1 MMHEVT
7 FRIVNVTK
15 SSRFGLSKTDHRQDQ
30 RPWLWEKEHVQ
41 HVGLRG
47 WHGGFPPGRYL
58 HSFCVNGVCSHLGGT
73 NMWLQRRRSSGC
85 MRTESHGRCFH
96 KDPIWW
102 S

>member
-1 MMHEVT
+1 MICVGFLRAGLWIPSQNGEAILMMHEVT

-30 RPWLWEKEHVQ
+30 RPWLWEKDHVQ

-47 WHGGFPPGRYL
+47 WDGGFPPGRYL

-73 NMWLQRRRSSGC
+73 NMWLQRRR
-85 MRTESHGRCFH
+85 
-96 KDPIWW
+96 
-102 S
+102 